1 MHEHDGPLEDEDGQ
15 DYEREKAKSGKR
27 TLYIVLGAVSG
38 GLLLVVLGCAG
49 LVYWGFE
56 SISNSPMI
64 HEADGFLNDLKEGQV
79 DAAHA
84 RTTKAFQERL
94 PLAQFQAFLKS
105 YPALTAQT
113 SRSYKVANFI
123 QGLSGK
129 VGVTVFGEGPPVEI
143 TLMLAEENGDL
154 KIDDLSLP

>member
-1 MHEHDGPLEDEDGQ
+1 MLEVDDSFADSEDH
-15 DYEREKAKSGKR
+15 KPIPPKSNNR
-27 TLYIVLGAVSG
+27 TLFIVISG
-38 GLLLVVLGCAG
+38 VLLLVVLGCAG
-49 LVYWGFE
+49 LMYWGFK
-56 SISNSPMI
+56 SFSNSPIMA
-64 HEADGFLNDLKEGQV
+64 EADGFLNDLKEGQAE
-79 DAAHA
+79 AAHA

-113 SRSYKVANFI
+113 SRTYKVANSI

-143 TLMLAEENGDL
+143 TLIFAEENGEL
-154 KIDDLSLP
+154 KVDDLTLP